1 MRPIPRFLQG
11 ALLAFAGYFDAS
23 FSSGLL
29 LILIHDE
36 WGSPMA
42 VEILGLGFVAQAV
55 FWIPIMILSGL
66 ICRKSGLRKTFGVV
80 LAAFF
85 VTLLAVVGFFGLF
98 LNY

>member
-1 MRPIPRFLQG
+1 MPRFLQG

-29 LILIHDE
+29 LILIHNE
-36 WGSPMA
+36 WGKPMA

-55 FWIPIMILSGL
+55 FWIPILILSGL
-66 ICRKSGLRKTFGVV
+66 ICRKSGLRKTFGLV

-85 VTLLAVVGFFGLF
+85 VTLLAVVGFFGVF
-98 LNY
+98 MNY

>member
-1 MRPIPRFLQG
+1 M
-11 ALLAFAGYFDAS
+11 AFAGYFDAS

-55 FWIPIMILSGL
+55 FWIPIVILSGL